1 MAGPNQPADRWGDR
15 DRLVDQVRVALLKLY
30 AEAGRAPT
38 QSAIAKRA
46 RLSETT
52 VQAQIEELHRRDL
65 VVLNG
70 DRIVGAY
77 PFTDRDADHQV
88 TLDGRVVNAMC
99 AVDALGIGAM
109 TGRDIAIASRCRH
122 CGAQIRIATRD
133 QGRAL
138 AQIEPRT
145 AVMWQ
150 SVRYEGACAANSL
163 CATTAFF
170 CSDDHLSAWRREQAA
185 DEAGFRLSVEEGLE
199 AGRALFGPSL
209 AGLDTA
215 ALSSVGST

>member
-1 MAGPNQPADRWGDR
+1 MNDCCASSSANASATLPSYTVRPDVTFPDWSVVTSALVKDALLAMNDALRIMAGPNQPADRWGDR

-77 PFTDRDADHQV
+77 PFTDRDADH
-88 TLDGRVVNAMC
+88 
-99 AVDALGIGAM
+99 
-109 TGRDIAIASRCRH
+109 
-122 CGAQIRIATRD
+122 
-133 QGRAL
+133 
-138 AQIEPRT
+138 
-145 AVMWQ
+145 
-150 SVRYEGACAANSL
+150 
-163 CATTAFF
+163 
-170 CSDDHLSAWRREQAA
+170 
-185 DEAGFRLSVEEGLE
+185 
-199 AGRALFGPSL
+199 
-209 AGLDTA
+209 
-215 ALSSVGST
+215 